1 MFRRLAVASTVI
13 VAFFF
18 LGAEAR
24 TVTWTGDGDG
34 STWSDGRNWGGT
46 APADG
51 DDVRVG
57 ATTVNDIPGISLKSL
72 TFIGAGGWTLSG
84 SAISLQAGAWGGLA
98 TESGV
103 TEACTISAPLVLEEG
118 EVWFMPSVSRKGVTI
133 TGSITGPGR
142 LVKTGYGNLVLK
154 AENTYTGGTYY
165 TNGVLYVQSPGA
177 LGTGQLDMGKSFV
190 VNGATYCFL
199 YVSGYG
205 KSVDDFVI
213 SNKIVAAGETQNAG
227 TFEVY
232 GNVTF
237 KGDIEFDGQC
247 RLRGGNTIR
256 YLGKCDK
263 TGTGGNITIQN
274 GGTHIFEAP
283 ISWSP
288 NYIYGDG
295 GGTFQFN
302 APGNVYPRAMLS
314 ASTLKA
320 GVVGALANVEH
331 YYGGTGT
338 GGWIDLNGFDQQI
351 TSLHDQNTS
360 FTARTHGVKSSGKAT
375 LTISGSGDNHFS
387 GQFNGAASLDWAP
400 TADRTFIVSN
410 TTWNTTG
417 AITVSA
423 GTVKFVDGTAAP
435 NITELTVASGAAFRM
450 DATSSVGPAA
460 AVTLGE
466 GAALEIY
473 GDLGFT
479 SFKIGTTS
487 YTGGLTY
494 GGRNAARPVDVVLD
508 EIDGTGTIVLPV
520 SEPTTVDATWDA
532 GGGADTGISTDAN
545 WDGDATPDLVSGE
558 TLAHFAAGT
567 RATASGI
574 VRFKG
579 IDVVPEESGRSFR
592 FEGAA
597 GSRFDLYQG
606 GVSFIGNSPGYTG
619 VLDLALPIRTM
630 AEQTW
635 DFRRGSSTAAAI
647 YLTNSI
653 SSYSS
658 IAHVNFGG
666 DSTIHLGGDNSDFT
680 ADFVQ
685 TSGTV
690 NVLSENALG
699 SSSSG
704 KYILQNPNKN
714 AHLNFSGGTFG
725 RAMQL
730 SGMDQSC
737 MSFAA
742 NTTTVFT
749 NLISVQQS
757 NVRYAM
763 NAGSRLVVAGGSS
776 FANLFIPSGSL
787 GVTVFT
793 NVPSAGLNLWM
804 DAGNSVAELGVGT
817 NVLGGSALVAA
828 SSILKTTVPYALYSG
843 KLTLGVAYTGGG
855 GTLDLCGNDQR
866 LTDLVTSDVDT
877 FTPSQSNAWAT
888 AGNPRIHSDGPG
900 TFHYAGSAARKFF
913 VRFTGQASF
922 SYEPTA
928 NVQVTLRGASTSSGE
943 LTVKNGTLTFG
954 ADGSW
959 TNCTSLTI
967 AGGVLRVPR
976 GSTGSGRSYNAGTFS
991 RRTSLYVPYGTS
1003 GKVQLDAGVSQDMEF
1018 LYLEDENG
1026 KWRKAALGAWGASG
1040 VAANA
1045 HSCFTGAGVMNFRG
1059 DGKGTVA
1066 ILK

>member
-1 MFRRLAVASTVI
+1 MKNTLFYSI
-13 VAFFF
+13 VAAGLLFPN
-18 LGAEAR
+18 AEAR
-24 TVTWTGDGDG
+24 SVYWTGGGDG
-34 STWSDGRNWGGT
+34 LTWNDGANWGGT
-46 APADG
+46 PPSDG
-51 DDVRVG
+51 DDVYVG

-72 TFIGAGGWTLSG
+72 TFTGVGGWTLSG
-84 SAISLQAGAWGGLA
+84 STISLRAGAWGGLA
-98 TESGV
+98 TEAGV
-103 TEACTISAPLVLEEG
+103 TGACTVSAPLVLEEG
-118 EVWFMPSVSRKGVTI
+118 DVWFMPAVSRKGITI
-133 TGSITGPGR
+133 TGTISGSGR

-165 TNGVLYVQSPGA
+165 TNGLLYVQSPGA
-177 LGTGQLDMGKSFV
+177 LGVGDLHMGKSFA
-190 VNGATYCFL
+190 VNNTPYCWL
-199 YVSGYG
+199 HVTGYYT
-205 KSVDDFVI
+205 SVDDFVV
-213 SNKIVAAGETQNAG
+213 SNKIYAVGETQNSG

-237 KGDIEFDGQC
+237 KGDIEYDGQC

-302 APGNVYPRAMLS
+302 APGNVYQRAMLS

-375 LTISGSGDNHFS
+375 LTISGSANNHFS

-400 TADRTFIVSN
+400 TADRTFTVSN

-466 GAALEIY
+466 GAVLEIY
-473 GDLGFT
+473 GDLSFT

-487 YTGGLTY
+487 YAGGLTY

-508 EIDGTGTIVLPV
+508 EIDGTGTFVLPV

-532 GGGADTGISTDAN
+532 GGGADTGISTGAN

-592 FEGAA
+592 FEGTA

-606 GVSFIGNSPGYTG
+606 GMSFAGNSPGYTG
-619 VLDLALPIRTM
+619 VLDLALPVRTM
-630 AEQTW
+630 AEQAW
-635 DFRRGSSTAAAI
+635 DFRRGSSIAAAI

-658 IAHVNFGG
+658 FAHVNFGG
-666 DSTIHLGGDNSDFT
+666 DSTIYLGGDNSEFT

-699 SSSSG
+699 SSASG
-704 KYILQNPNKN
+704 KYIFQNPNKN

-725 RAMQL
+725 RAMRL
-730 SGMDQSC
+730 SGMDTSC

-757 NVRYAM
+757 NVRYAL
-763 NAGSRLVVAGGSS
+763 NSGSRLVLAGGSS
-776 FANLFIPSGSL
+776 FGTLFIPNGSL

-793 NVPSAGLNLWM
+793 NVPSSALNLWM
-804 DAGNSVAELGVGT
+804 DAGNSVSELGVGT
-817 NVLGGSALVAA
+817 NVLGGSFLVAA
-828 SSILKTTVPYALYSG
+828 SSVVKTTVPYALYSG

-855 GTLDLCGNDQR
+855 GTLDLCGTDQR
-866 LTDLVTSDVDT
+866 LTDLITSDVDA
-877 FTPSQSNAWAT
+877 FTPAQSNTWAT
-888 AGNPRIHSDGPG
+888 TGNPRIRSDEPG

-913 VRFTGQASF
+913 VKFTGQASF

-928 NVQVTLRGASTSSGE
+928 NVQVTLRDASTSSGG
-943 LTVKNGTLTFG
+943 LTVKNGTLAFG

-959 TNCTSLTI
+959 TNCTSVTI

-991 RRTSLYVPYGTS
+991 RRTSLYVPYGTT

-1018 LYLEDENG
+1018 LYLEDAEG
-1026 KWRKAALGAWGASG
+1026 KWRKQAIGVWGAEGGSAPHTAAYFTGSG
-1040 VAANA
+1040 V
-1045 HSCFTGAGVMNFRG
+1045 VNFRG
-1059 DGKGTVA
+1059 DGKGTVM
-1066 ILK
+1066 IVK